1 LYKFMKEYK
10 IDAKNKSLGRVASEA
25 AKALRGK
32 NEADFKDN
40 VAPDI
45 KVMVSNVNDLKITGL
60 KMDQKIYK
68 RYSGY
73 PGGLKEMVMSK
84 VVEKKGKAYIFEKAV
99 KGMLPK
105 NKLQKQMMKNLIIS

>member
-1 LYKFMKEYK
+1 MTEYK
-10 IDAKNKSLGRVASEA
+10 IDAKNRTLGRVASEA

-32 NEADFKDN
+32 NEASFEDN
-40 VAPDI
+40 VVADV
-45 KVMVSNVNDLKITGL
+45 KVVVSNVNDLKVTGL

-68 RYSGY
+68 KYSGY
-73 PGGLKEMVMSK
+73 PGGLTETVMSK

-99 KGMLPK
+99 RGMLPK